1 MRDAKRRIPQV
12 GRENLRENLRFAG
25 CHPDCPV
32 TVSSPN
38 PRFIYA
44 LFEGNGRQLLIML
57 NDTDSEVSETVSAK
71 GLSSVGKDIFSGAAY
86 DFSSGSCRVVLPPRE
101 SAFVLFAK

>member
-1 MRDAKRRIPQV
+1 M
-12 GRENLRENLRFAG
+12 RFAG

-44 LFEGNGRQLLIML
+44 LFEGNGRRLLIML
-57 NDTDSEVSETVSAK
+57 NDTDSEVSEVVSVR
-71 GLSSVGKDIFSGAAY
+71 GLSSAGRDIFSGAAY